1 MKRALIF
8 LAITFGITYAYE
20 FLVVY
25 PLAAGTAP
33 YISDLVSPTLAY
45 MGAVALVM
53 LFPALGVVLTRVVT
67 REGFK
72 NCVLKPTPPRQS
84 LPWFAVAWFGPIL
97 LVLAGGAVYYL
108 LFPGDFDPA
117 LTSFVEAQRAAAVAN
132 GADPATLAAFNEAAA
147 APLAM
152 VVSLLGACAIA
163 PALNIVTT
171 FGEEWG
177 WRGYLMPKL
186 ATRLSIVPTLVVT
199 GVIWGLWH
207 APIVALGHNY
217 GTGYPTEPWGGI
229 LAMCAWC
236 VALAV
241 FLGYVTIRTRST
253 FAAAIGH
260 GALNGSVNLVTIC
273 SISGGSPFVGPLC
286 TGIVGGLP
294 LLAVAALML
303 WDLRRREKAGAL
315 HVPEAGLPDGVQ
327 KEHR

>member
-33 YISDLVSPTLAY
+33 YISDFVSPTLAY

-117 LTSFVEAQRAAAVAN
+117 LTSFVEAQRAAAMAN
-132 GADPATLAAFNEAAA
+132 GADPATLAAFNEAEA

-177 WRGYLMPKL
+177 WRG
-186 ATRLSIVPTLVVT
+186 
-199 GVIWGLWH
+199 
-207 APIVALGHNY
+207 
-217 GTGYPTEPWGGI
+217 
-229 LAMCAWC
+229 
-236 VALAV
+236 
-241 FLGYVTIRTRST
+241 
-253 FAAAIGH
+253 
-260 GALNGSVNLVTIC
+260 
-273 SISGGSPFVGPLC
+273 
-286 TGIVGGLP
+286 
-294 LLAVAALML
+294 
-303 WDLRRREKAGAL
+303 
-315 HVPEAGLPDGVQ
+315 
-327 KEHR
+327 